1 MENKKIR
8 WIIAHE
14 PAYLFYRVA
23 EDFKRIVNERSKDLN
38 LDIEILTAEE
48 FNEQE
53 KPEVP
58 ASRHNLWKFL
68 QDNSVQIAQMQTTSL
83 AKQFNKQMHVLD
95 MPFLFENHDHATEV
109 LEGEVG
115 SFLLNNFEESSQ
127 LKGLA
132 FTYSGGF
139 RLMPMTHSVTTLGEL
154 AGLSIRS
161 GLAPQ
166 AIDTIAAFGATP
178 VPADLEETLKIVQE
192 GKVHG
197 AEYITQ
203 RIFPDQCDQ
212 WIDTIIETNHSLFLT
227 SIVVNVEWWNSLEQ
241 TVQQVFMEAARE
253 AARNERVLSVAD
265 GNASIE
271 KLQANGVTVI
281 HLSDE
286 EKQELQKRTQSVYDK
301 YDNGYFEPGLIQSIR
316 KH

>member
-23 EDFKRIVNERSKDLN
+23 EDFKRIVNERSKGMN

-58 ASRHNLWKFL
+58 ASRHNLWRFL

-83 AKQFNKQMHVLD
+83 AKQFNKQLHVLD

-115 SFLLNNFEESSQ
+115 SFLLNNFEESSK

-139 RLMPMTHSVTTLGEL
+139 RLMPMTHSVTTLAEL
-154 AGLSIRS
+154 AGLPIRS

-192 GKVHG
+192 GKVQG

-227 SIVVNVEWWNSLEQ
+227 SIVVNVEWWNSLDQ
-241 TVQQVFMEAARE
+241 TVQQVFIEAARE

-265 GNASIE
+265 GDASIE

>member
-23 EDFKRIVNERSKDLN
+23 EDFKRIVNERSKGMN

-58 ASRHNLWKFL
+58 ASRHNLWRFL

-83 AKQFNKQMHVLD
+83 AKQFNKQLHVLD

-227 SIVVNVEWWNSLEQ
+227 SIVVNVEWWNSLDQ

-265 GNASIE
+265 GDASIK
-271 KLQANGVTVI
+271 KLQDNGVTVI
-281 HLSDE
+281 RLSNE
-286 EKQELQKRTQSVYDK
+286 EKQELQHRTQSVYDK

>member
-1 MENKKIR
+1 M
-8 WIIAHE
+8 
-14 PAYLFYRVA
+14 
-23 EDFKRIVNERSKDLN
+23 N

-48 FNEQE
+48 FNEQL
-53 KPEVP
+53 KPAVP
-58 ASRHNLWKFL
+58 ASRHNLWQFL
-68 QDNSVQIAQMQTTSL
+68 QNNSVQIAQMQTTSL

-115 SFLLNNFEESSQ
+115 SFLLNNFEESSK

-154 AGLSIRS
+154 AGLPIRS

-166 AIDTIAAFGATP
+166 AIDTIAAFGAIP

-192 GKVHG
+192 GKVQG

-227 SIVVNVEWWNSLEQ
+227 SIVVNVEWWNNLDQ

-253 AARNERVLSVAD
+253 SARNERALSVAD
-265 GNASIE
+265 GDASIK
-271 KLQANGVTVI
+271 KLQDSGVTII
-281 HLSDE
+281 HLSNE
-286 EKQELQKRTQSVYDK
+286 EKIELQQRTQSVYDK

>member
-23 EDFKRIVNERSKDLN
+23 EDFKRIVNERSKDIN

-58 ASRHNLWKFL
+58 ASRHNLWQFL

-95 MPFLFENHDHATEV
+95 MPFLFEDHEHATKV
-109 LEGEVG
+109 LEGDVG
-115 SFLLNNFEESSQ
+115 SFLLNNFEESSK

-154 AGLSIRS
+154 AGLPIRS
-161 GLAPQ
+161 GLSPQ

-178 VPADLEETLKIVQE
+178 VPADLEETLKVVQE
-192 GKVHG
+192 GKVQG
-197 AEYITQ
+197 AEYVTQ

-227 SIVVNVEWWNSLEQ
+227 SIVVNVEWWNSLDQ
-241 TVQQVFMEAARE
+241 SVQQIFLEAARE
-253 AARNERVLSVAD
+253 AARNERVLSVQD
-265 GNASIE
+265 GDASIK
-271 KLQANGVTVI
+271 KLQDNGVTVI
-281 HLSDE
+281 HLSNE
-286 EKQELQKRTQSVYDK
+286 EIAELRSKTQSVYDK
-301 YDNGYFEPGLIQSIR
+301 YDNGYFNHGLIQTIR
-316 KH
+316 NH